1 MCDDEILITDA
12 DLDYEEDVA
21 VPGPDETKTVKKAA
35 PKKKKASVEGGGV
48 QKKKKSA
55 PKLSPIVIKQR
66 KDIVD
71 KRIQQLLV
79 RLNRDKALLQKY
91 EENLL
96 AAEAFLAEAAAVAVL
111 VTDETTQDSIK
122 E

>member
-1 MCDDEILITDA
+1 MCDDEIQITDA
-12 DLDYEEDVA
+12 DLDSEEEVA
-21 VPGPDETKTVKKAA
+21 PGPDETKKAA
-35 PKKKKASVEGGGV
+35 PKKKKACAGGV